1 LVLSLGAMD
10 GIATGRDLLRAAHAL
25 GAGPSVLI
33 LDDAERIDGLGPALA
48 EIVKNY
54 AVTAFVAG
62 RRSGRLRAALEPV
75 LAAQG
80 GFATVPIPPLSY
92 AEFLRAW
99 SLQDQR
105 VSMELYA
112 ACGGLPQSLVIDPRS
127 PDAAT
132 FSLLR
137 ANSFILTEII
147 EPASVRNPAQFRA
160 LLALVARSGG
170 EALSARAISDAFAA
184 DRSTLSPQAA
194 LDYLSLCEE
203 SGILVRTQ
211 TLDLAKGR
219 TIEGADG
226 WYFADSGLRSAF
238 AGTFAKP
245 ARAEPARTD
254 LARAEDAL
262 AFLRLVDDG
271 WTVRRGRVGSGKRA
285 KEEIRFV
292 CDRDGKRAYVQLVP
306 PTAQAAERL
315 RRHEALLAVRDAW
328 PRYLIGSDSGD
339 NTADGV
345 RTLTVR
351 ALVQALLAVR
361 DAWPRYLIGSDSG
374 DGLADGVRTLTV
386 RELVLAGIDGG
397 VK

>member
-1 LVLSLGAMD
+1 MVLSLGATD
-10 GIATGRDLLRAAHAL
+10 GISTGRDLLRAAHAL
-25 GAGPSVLI
+25 GAGPAVLI
-33 LDDAERIDGLGPALA
+33 LDDAECIDGLGPTLA
-48 EIVKNY
+48 EILKNY
-54 AVTAFVAG
+54 AVTVFVAG
-62 RRSGRLRAALEPV
+62 RRSVLLRDSLESA

-112 ACGGLPQSLVIDPRS
+112 KCGGLPQSLIIDPRS

-132 FSLLR
+132 FALLR

-170 EALSARAISDAFAA
+170 EALSARAISDSFAA

-203 SGILVRTQ
+203 SGILVRAQ

-219 TIEGADG
+219 AIEGADG

-238 AGTFAKP
+238 AGTP
-245 ARAEPARTD
+245 ARPTE

-262 AFLRLVDDG
+262 AFLRLANDG
-271 WTVRRGRVGSGKRA
+271 WTVRRGRVGQGKRA

-315 RRHEALLAVRDAW
+315 RRREALLAVRDAW
-328 PRYLIGSDSGD
+328 PRYI
-339 NTADGV
+339 V
-345 RTLTVR
+345 
-351 ALVQALLAVR
+351 
-361 DAWPRYLIGSDSG
+361 GSDSG
-374 DGLADGVRTLTV
+374 DGLADGIRTLTV
-386 RELVLAGIDGG
+386 RELVYAGIDGNG
-397 VK
+397 K